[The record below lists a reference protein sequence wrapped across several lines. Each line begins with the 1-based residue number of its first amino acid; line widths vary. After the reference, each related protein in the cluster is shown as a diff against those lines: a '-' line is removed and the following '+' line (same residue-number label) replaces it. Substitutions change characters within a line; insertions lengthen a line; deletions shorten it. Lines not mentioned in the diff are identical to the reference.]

1 MRDRVDGF
9 RYTDARTRAPPLD
22 GPEGTRVKELQGF
35 QDPALVRS
43 LLGRIRELADRPVRI
58 MEVCGTHTM
67 EIFRTGLRSLLP
79 REITLLSGPGCP
91 VCVTAQ
97 GEIDAFVEAASR
109 DGVILAT
116 FGDLVRVPGSRGSL
130 QEARARGADVR
141 VVYSS
146 LDALELAR
154 GNPDREVVFCGVGF
168 ETTAPTVAGA
178 LLAAGAGHVENFS
191 VFSAHKRVPPAL
203 AALLG
208 SGRVRVDGLLCPGH
222 VSVIIGENAYRPVAG
237 RFAMP
242 CVVTGFEPVDI
253 LHGVLRVLEQ
263 IRKGEGRVENAY
275 GRAVAPD
282 GNVRAREI
290 MDRVFRVGDARW
302 RGLGLLAESG
312 YLLAP
317 AYAGFDARARLGIE
331 IREAPEPAG
340 CACGSVLTGRM
351 LPTACPLF
359 RKACTPEHP
368 VGPCMVSSEGTCAAF
383 HRYHEEPG
391 P

>member
-1 MRDRVDGF
+1 M
-9 RYTDARTRAPPLD
+9 
-22 GPEGTRVKELQGF
+22 KELQGF
-35 QDPALVRS
+35 QDPRLVRA

-97 GEIDAFVEAASR
+97 GEIDAFVEAADR
-109 DGVILAT
+109 GGVILAT
-116 FGDLVRVPGSRGSL
+116 FGDLVRVPGTRGSL

-146 LDALELAR
+146 LDALALAR
-154 GNPDREVVFCGVGF
+154 AHPDRQVVFCGVGF

-178 LLAAGAGHVENFS
+178 LLAARDGGVGNFT

-222 VSVIIGENAYRPVAG
+222 VSVIIGENAYRPVAEG
-237 RFAMP
+237 FSMP

-263 IRKGEGRVENAY
+263 IREGAGRVENAY
-275 GRAVAPD
+275 GRAVAPE
-282 GNVRAREI
+282 GNPRALELL
-290 MDRVFRVGDARW
+290 DRVFRVGNARW
-302 RGLGLLAESG
+302 RGLGPLADSG
-312 YLLAP
+312 YLLSDAF
-317 AYAGFDARARLGIE
+317 AGFDAQARLGIG
-331 IREAPEPAG
+331 IREAPEPPG
-340 CACGSVLTGRM
+340 CACGAVLTGQAA
-351 LPTACPLF
+351 PPACPLY
-359 RKACTPEHP
+359 RKVCTPEYP
-368 VGPCMVSSEGTCAAF
+368 VGPCMVSSEGTCAAYY
-383 HRYHEEPG
+383 RYGEEPG
-391 P
+391 A